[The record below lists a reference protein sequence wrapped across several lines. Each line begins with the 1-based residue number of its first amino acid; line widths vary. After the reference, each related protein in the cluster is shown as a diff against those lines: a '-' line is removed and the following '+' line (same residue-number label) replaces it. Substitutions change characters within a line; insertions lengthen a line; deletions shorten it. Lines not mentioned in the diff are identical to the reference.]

1 MMEDLVNRLTVS
13 FFGVLASWGLMDI
26 SLILAS
32 IASIGTIVHTIL
44 GIKKLIDEQKKGK
57 SD

>member
-1 MMEDLVNRLTVS
+1 MEDLINRLTVS
-13 FFGVLASWGLMDI
+13 FLGVLASWGLMDI

-32 IASIGTIVHTIL
+32 VASVGTIVHTIL

>member
-1 MMEDLVNRLTVS
+1 MEDLINKLSVS

-32 IASIGTIVHTIL
+32 IASVATIIHATLSIINIL
-44 GIKKLIDEQKKGK
+44 KK
-57 SD
+57 

>member
-1 MMEDLVNRLTVS
+1 MEDLVNRLSVS
-13 FFGVLASWGLMDI
+13 FFGVLASWGLMDV

-44 GIKKLIDEQKKGK
+44 GIKKLIDEQKKRK

>member
-32 IASIGTIVHTIL
+32 IASLATIIHATLSIINIL
-44 GIKKLIDEQKKGK
+44 KK
-57 SD
+57 